1 MAWRNARG
9 SQMVLVGAPGATMD
23 CETLHVT
30 IVHKT
35 TQTLNIM
42 CWRTACSDGW
52 TCIMRIQ
59 ATPNHLTDDKTYTR
73 LSQKKKHNNEPTWIL
88 SADKVK
94 YYWAACIK
102 RGGGEIG
109 YMQCDTN
116 LGLILDDRRRL
127 FGAVRKTWTKSWLTD
142 QRLNVHFYSCFYTQ
156 GWNAIAP
163 SKASFRL
170 HHCYTIQYIHCV
182 CVYW

>member
-1 MAWRNARG
+1 MMKRGNKIEKKNGRCLHRSGLALIGWMSRRWKVQMLTMAWRNARG

-35 TQTLNIM
+35 THTLNIM

-102 RGGGEIG
+102 RGGGDRLYAVWYQSRTHSRWPAKIVRSCAE
-109 YMQCDTN
+109 DVN
-116 LGLILDDRRRL
+116 EELIDGPTTECAFL
-127 FGAVRKTWTKSWLTD
+127 
-142 QRLNVHFYSCFYTQ
+142 
-156 GWNAIAP
+156 
-163 SKASFRL
+163 
-170 HHCYTIQYIHCV
+170 
-182 CVYW
+182 